1 MDMGCQYKEEK
12 SYFFSMPTAKK
23 IHNNSIR
30 KVETFKG
37 EVERE
42 RERFHQRTKTAY
54 LEKSVDTSNAVS

>member
-1 MDMGCQYKEEK
+1 MMDMGCQSKEET

-30 KVETFKG
+30 KVENFKG

-42 RERFHQRTKTAY
+42 
-54 LEKSVDTSNAVS
+54 

>member
-42 RERFHQRTKTAY
+42 REISSEDKNRVLRK
-54 LEKSVDTSNAVS
+54 VS